1 MKATRSEHVEA
12 VHLMRV
18 VKLHEARFP
27 ELRLLHAI
35 PNGGARNKIVAA
47 KMKAEGVKAGVPDY
61 CLPVPRGGFHG
72 LYVELKRV
80 KGGRVETDQREWLE
94 ALETQGY
101 RTAVAKGWE
110 QAWGVV
116 REYLEAA

>member
-1 MKATRSEHVEA
+1 MKTTRTEHVEA

-18 VKLHEARFP
+18 VKLHEGRFP

-47 KMKAEGVKAGVPDY
+47 KMKAEGVKAGVPDFH
-61 CLPVPRGGFHG
+61 LPVARGEFHG
-72 LYVELKRV
+72 LYVELKRET
-80 KGGRVETDQREWLE
+80 GGRLAPEQRVWLDLLTE
-94 ALETQGY
+94 QKY
-101 RTAVAKGWE
+101 RAVVAKGWE
-110 QAWGVV
+110 QAWNVV